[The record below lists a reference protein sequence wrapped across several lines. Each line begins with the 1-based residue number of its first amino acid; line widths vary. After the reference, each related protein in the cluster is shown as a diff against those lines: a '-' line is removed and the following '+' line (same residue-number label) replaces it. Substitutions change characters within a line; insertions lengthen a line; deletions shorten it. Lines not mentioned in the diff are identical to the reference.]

1 MCCHD
6 KGVVGQV
13 RDGGNCRSCSCTK
26 AFKTYET
33 LNDLHTCRKKNDE
46 MQEEASKKEAAQWH
60 KTVAD
65 CIKKTPLVYT
75 RV

>member
-1 MCCHD
+1 MLCAG
-6 KGVVGQV
+6 KGG
-13 RDGGNCRSCSCTK
+13 REREGWGNWRSCSSTK

-60 KTVAD
+60 KTVVD
-65 CIKKTPLVYT
+65 CIKKTALVYT
-75 RV
+75 QL